1 MDNERFEHENDFK
14 GLDLTD
20 TTESFEQEDEP
31 AGSDENDASDLSD
44 TYEYHDGPA
53 GQDLN
58 DPADPVKP
66 AESVSVLDA
75 DRADTADRNA
85 SGFAADRAD
94 TADRKTSGFAAGSA
108 DSEHQNASGTGSG
121 RYYSLHHAE
130 ESGRYSSGR
139 RKKDKKGSKWL
150 AVAFAVILVLVL

>member
-20 TTESFEQEDEP
+20 TTESYEQEDEP

-94 TADRKTSGFAAGSA
+94 TADRKDLLQAPQILSIRMLPAQEAADITA
-108 DSEHQNASGTGSG
+108 CITQRNPEDI
-121 RYYSLHHAE
+121 LPDAE
-130 ESGRYSSGR
+130 
-139 RKKDKKGSKWL
+139 KKTKKAANGWRWHL
-150 AVAFAVILVLVL
+150 P